1 MPETEAET
9 EATLATAETAI
20 ETKRTAK
27 AVARKKVIIWGSL
40 EVIALRWVNSRT
52 RIAPATAESDELQES
67 GAETGPGCP
76 FR

>member
-27 AVARKKVIIWGSL
+27 AVARKKVIIWGSW
-40 EVIALRWVNSRT
+40 VSALSMD
-52 RIAPATAESDELQES
+52 AL
-67 GAETGPGCP
+67 
-76 FR
+76 